1 MADGLDVV
9 AIRIL
14 HEPAVVVG
22 MVFWPEAGLAIVLAT
37 GGQSGGIECPH
48 SSPVLR
54 HECDMHGSARLALSQ
69 PQGRCVL
76 GAEAYQS
83 VALVLDCEPQG
94 SQSGRVETLARLEV
108 LHLKLDVI
116 KHNSL
121 LLLNFSFSDLF
132 LS

>member
-54 HECDMHGSARLALSQ
+54 RECDMHGYARLALSQ

-76 GAEAYQS
+76 GRAFYATALPAGGKDNGEAGLRPKYH
-83 VALVLDCEPQG
+83 ANYYG
-94 SQSGRVETLARLEV
+94 G
-108 LHLKLDVI
+108 
-116 KHNSL
+116 
-121 LLLNFSFSDLF
+121 
-132 LS
+132 

>member
-9 AIRIL
+9 AVGIL

-22 MVFWPEAGLAIVLAT
+22 SIVWPETGLAIVRAS
-37 GGQSGGIECPH
+37 GGESGGIECPH
-48 SSPVLR
+48 GSPILR
-54 HECDMHGSARLALSQ
+54 RECDMHGSARLALSQ
-69 PQGRCVL
+69 PEGRCAF
-76 GAEAYQS
+76 GAEACHS